1 MPISLL
7 VESEYLISEV
17 GLKKKRVLVIERD
30 NLSDFSLI
38 ESIRCIRCIVSIGL
52 FVPDKYDSDKS

>member
-1 MPISLL
+1 M
-7 VESEYLISEV
+7 
-17 GLKKKRVLVIERD
+17 ERD

>member
-7 VESEYLISEV
+7 VESEDLISEV
-17 GLKKKRVLVIERD
+17 GFKKRILVIERD

>member
-7 VESEYLISEV
+7 VESEDLISEV
-17 GLKKKRVLVIERD
+17 GFKKRVLVIERD

-52 FVPDKYDSDKS
+52 FVSDKYDSDKS